1 MCNVGTVQGSNP
13 WWPPNMIK
21 LFELNNIEYERAQQF
36 EKDHIHKGE
45 GGAIG
50 GYISVR
56 FNITGVGTLKTIK
69 CSVCDCEMNITD
81 YYSI

>member
-1 MCNVGTVQGSNP
+1 
-13 WWPPNMIK
+13 MIK
-21 LFELNNIEYERAQQF
+21 LFELNDIEYERAQQF

-56 FNITGVGTLKTIK
+56 FNITSIGTLKTIK
-69 CSVCDCEMNITD
+69 CSVCDCEQNITD
-81 YYSI
+81 YESL